1 MPGTPGAWVTDR
13 LAAVPRGPAAVPSR
27 SRARLPLLPPPP
39 PPPPSSAEAAADG
52 GGGAAA
58 AARARPPRWRPWP
71 TMRRR
76 RRLRV
81 QRGIGLRHPA
91 EPGRPGEPW
100 ARGAGYAAGNRR
112 LCVKYATGHGH
123 TVTARCGLRQ
133 VRLRREKLLGH
144 CVGPGPWANGSAWQF

>member
-13 LAAVPRGPAAVPSR
+13 LAAVPRGPAAVPSS

-52 GGGAAA
+52 GGAAA
-58 AARARPPRWRPWP
+58 ATRARPPRWRPWQ
-71 TMRRR
+71 TMRQR

-100 ARGAGYAAGNRR
+100 AMGAGYAAGNCR